1 MNIEAKPAI
10 YLIFCLGNQKSY
22 VGQSK
27 SVKKRIADHRAAL
40 RNNRHINSYLQL
52 AFTKY
57 GENLFTFTV
66 LEYPEDTS
74 VENLTIR
81 EQYWI
86 DFFDSMNREKGF
98 NLREA
103 EDRSS
108 FTEEHRQKIS
118 EAKKGKKRV
127 FTDEHK
133 VNLSVGLR
141 GRKMPPLTEERIAKL
156 VAGRKL
162 SRSSS

>member
-10 YLIFCLGNQKSY
+10 YLIFCLGNQKAY

-27 SVKKRIADHRAAL
+27 SVKKRIADHKAAL
-40 RNNRHINSYLQL
+40 RNNRHINSYLQS

-74 VENLTIR
+74 PENLTVR

-133 VNLSVGLR
+133 KNIGSSKR
-141 GRKMPPLTEERIAKL
+141 GRKHTEEAK
-156 VAGRKL
+156 RKMSEAWKL
-162 SRSSS
+162 RTK